1 MGDIYFGAVSGGTL
15 VREVPAWIVNTILL
29 GGTAVSLPITE
40 PAGLF
45 VVKQTDGASRSR
57 YVSISASTGPVGP
70 VGPAGPAESGGTGAA
85 AVTTLSA
92 DRATPFRVFVHG
104 GVNYYIQIP
113 AGPLDRPSHNEIT
126 VLAPKAGL
134 GTTILGIA
142 SMVTKAP
149 NPRLGWKQKQP

>member
-15 VREVPAWIVNTILL
+15 VHEVPEWIVNTILS
-29 GGTAVSLPITE
+29 GGSAVRLPITE

-57 YVSISASTGPVGP
+57 YVSISGPT
-70 VGPAGPAESGGTGAA
+70 ESGGPGAA

-104 GVNYYIQIP
+104 GANYYIQIP

-149 NPRLGWKQKQP
+149 NPRLGWKPK